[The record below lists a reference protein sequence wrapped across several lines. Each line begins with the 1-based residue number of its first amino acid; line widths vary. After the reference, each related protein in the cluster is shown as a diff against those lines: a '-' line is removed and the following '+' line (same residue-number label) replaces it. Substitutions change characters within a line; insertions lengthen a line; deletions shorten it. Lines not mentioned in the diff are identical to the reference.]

1 MKKNKPYHIN
11 REKYKKC
18 KEGDIIKKVG
28 QVLLICFSLILI
40 TGCVKENNSN
50 DSNPKKEIYVSNYT
64 FETRTSEV
72 LVLDEDLNFLNKL
85 KPKGGM
91 YLDSDDTEG
100 AIYSYGSDRTIAKIN
115 VKNKKVENINLNE
128 GIIKKIERI
137 NNSTWAVDGGYFYG
151 DNMYKFNIMNL
162 DTNEKYDYDGLPM
175 YCSHKDNYIYIV
187 IYTIDKPS
195 VELLAFNTDNG
206 LHERVKVKDIDNLIN
221 STSFKV
227 LALENYIL
235 LIDEENFD
243 LYKLSYHSLDNVE
256 NAGNLSD
263 YNIPIASRDNMLI
276 QIYQFD
282 VRLDEENLLI
292 GINDGNSAKLL
303 KINTIDNKIEEILR
317 GEGNNFAYV
326 SKPVVDG
333 DYIYISFI
341 KAGDVSTISKYNW
354 KTGELIKKATL
365 GDYFD
370 KKSQIGNLTMYN
382 GE

>member
-128 GIIKKIERI
+128 GIIKK
-137 NNSTWAVDGGYFYG
+137 
-151 DNMYKFNIMNL
+151 
-162 DTNEKYDYDGLPM
+162 
-175 YCSHKDNYIYIV
+175 
-187 IYTIDKPS
+187 
-195 VELLAFNTDNG
+195 
-206 LHERVKVKDIDNLIN
+206 
-221 STSFKV
+221 
-227 LALENYIL
+227 
-235 LIDEENFD
+235 
-243 LYKLSYHSLDNVE
+243 
-256 NAGNLSD
+256 
-263 YNIPIASRDNMLI
+263 
-276 QIYQFD
+276 
-282 VRLDEENLLI
+282 
-292 GINDGNSAKLL
+292 
-303 KINTIDNKIEEILR
+303 
-317 GEGNNFAYV
+317 
-326 SKPVVDG
+326 
-333 DYIYISFI
+333 
-341 KAGDVSTISKYNW
+341 
-354 KTGELIKKATL
+354 
-365 GDYFD
+365 
-370 KKSQIGNLTMYN
+370 
-382 GE
+382 